1 MNMDYNASAKK
12 QMEKQRFDVLRRCP
26 TSMKNGIQ
34 YYHADELLN
43 ISREELNR
51 VIKYAF
57 QAPGMVLEIK
67 EAKC

>member
-1 MNMDYNASAKK
+1 MNYNAEEIEK
-12 QMEKQRFDVLRRCP
+12 MEKQRFDVFRRCP
-26 TSMKNGIQ
+26 LYTEHGVQHYK
-34 YYHADELLN
+34 ADELLN

>member
-1 MNMDYNASAKK
+1 MDYNEAEKK
-12 QMEKQRFDVLRRCP
+12 LMEKQRFDVFRRCP
-26 TSMKNGIQ
+26 TIMNNGIQ
-34 YYHADELLN
+34 HYHADELLN